1 MNSDEFRKEFEKL
14 LDELRESVKK
24 LTLEVERLLDAGN
37 VREAYRVWRERSRTI
52 TKEFN
57 EYIEKLKS
65 MDGGIDEKS
74 MEEVVKEVRER
85 VEEVVEEISKSFNYI
100 LKRFG
105 ESSTNRT
112 VSPPIYRAPKIFI
125 GTVEDV
131 FNSIMHIFK
140 GIEEA
145 IEESLKSVRDRL
157 DSVVSARIRKR
168 ELDVIDQLVD
178 AGIFRSRSEAIA
190 YFVRRGIESS
200 REWIEKALEKAK
212 KIRELQESI
221 RRELNDLDK
230 NNE

>member
-100 LKRFG
+100 L
-105 ESSTNRT
+105 
-112 VSPPIYRAPKIFI
+112 
-125 GTVEDV
+125 
-131 FNSIMHIFK
+131 
-140 GIEEA
+140 
-145 IEESLKSVRDRL
+145 
-157 DSVVSARIRKR
+157 
-168 ELDVIDQLVD
+168 
-178 AGIFRSRSEAIA
+178 
-190 YFVRRGIESS
+190 
-200 REWIEKALEKAK
+200 
-212 KIRELQESI
+212 
-221 RRELNDLDK
+221 
-230 NNE
+230 